1 MKKFEKNDL
10 IINKVKAHPKS
21 RVICYN
27 GTFLVGSS
35 LLPLGIDYLLT
46 EDGYVLVTEGG
57 EYPVESIDPFS

>member
-35 LLPLGIDYLLT
+35 LLPLGINYYLT
-46 EDGYVLVTEGG
+46 EDGYILITEDGD
-57 EYPVESIDPFS
+57 YLVESIDPFS